1 LLKWKFAYTDRQ
13 TIRRVPGAVRK
24 SPLLPIFLIVLVDI
38 LGYTIIL
45 PLLPFYSERLG
56 ASPFVVGLLISTYA
70 ICQLI
75 SGPIIGKLSDR
86 LGRRPLLIVS
96 QMGTLVG
103 FLILSQATALWLIFV
118 SRIIDGATA
127 GNLSLAQ
134 AYIADVTEPQKR
146 AQSFGVIG
154 IAFGL
159 GFLVGPAISGFL
171 AGFGYAYPIY
181 AAAFL
186 SATSI
191 ACTWALL
198 PQVTPGESGTGGDT
212 GPGGRRL
219 GLLEWSSYVDYFNR
233 PGLRELLL
241 EFFLFALCF
250 SSFTSGFALFAER
263 RFTWQGQ
270 PFGAKQVGYVFAYVG
285 FLGVIL
291 QGGLIG
297 RLVKWLG
304 EPKLVKSG
312 FLCTAIGYGA
322 LGFIYR
328 IPELM
333 GISAVASYGTG
344 VLRPA
349 VTSLITQRAS
359 KQEQGV
365 VLGLTQSLTSVAQIV
380 APLLSGFLIGRD
392 WLATWAIFAGG
403 IAFCG
408 FLLST
413 VPAGKP
419 LTQ

>member
-1 LLKWKFAYTDRQ
+1 
-13 TIRRVPGAVRK
+13 VRN

-56 ASPFVVGLLISTYA
+56 ASPLVVGLLISTYA
-70 ICQLI
+70 ICQLV
-75 SGPIIGKLSDR
+75 SGPIIGSLSDR
-86 LGRRPLLIVS
+86 AGRRPLLIVS
-96 QMGTLVG
+96 QMGTLIG
-103 FLILSQATALWLIFV
+103 FLILSQATALWLIFL
-118 SRIIDGATA
+118 SRIIDGLTA

-134 AYIADVTEPQKR
+134 AYISDVTEPHKR

-181 AAAFL
+181 AAAGL

-191 ACTWALL
+191 LCTWTLL
-198 PQVTPGESGTGGDT
+198 PQVTPGEVTGSAGESG
-212 GPGGRRL
+212 PAGRRL
-219 GLLEWSSYVDYFNR
+219 GLLEWSGYVEYFRR

-263 RFTWQGQ
+263 RFTWNGQ
-270 PFGAKQVGYVFAYVG
+270 AFGAKQVGYVFAYVG

-297 RLVKWLG
+297 RLVRWLG
-304 EPKLVKSG
+304 ERTLVRSG
-312 FLCTAIGYGA
+312 FLCTAIGYGV

-328 IPELM
+328 IPALL

-349 VTSLITQRAS
+349 VTSLITQKAS
-359 KQEQGV
+359 RQEQGV
-365 VLGLTQSLTSVAQIV
+365 VLGLTQSLTSVAQIL

-392 WLATWAIFAGG
+392 WLAAWALVGGG

-408 FLLST
+408 FLLSM
-413 VPAGKP
+413 VPAAAP
-419 LTQ
+419 AD

>member
-1 LLKWKFAYTDRQ
+1 
-13 TIRRVPGAVRK
+13 VRK

-70 ICQLI
+70 ICQLV
-75 SGPIIGKLSDR
+75 SGPIIGSLSDHA
-86 LGRRPLLIVS
+86 GRRPLLIIS
-96 QMGTLVG
+96 QMGTLIG
-103 FLILSQATALWLIFV
+103 FLILSQATALWLIFL
-118 SRIIDGATA
+118 SRVIDGLTA

-134 AYIADVTEPQKR
+134 AYIADVTEPHKR

-181 AAAFL
+181 AAAAL

-198 PQVTPGESGTGGDT
+198 PQVKPGQTGAAGET
-212 GPGGRRL
+212 GPAGRRL
-219 GLLEWSSYVDYFNR
+219 GLLEWSGYVEYFRR

-241 EFFLFALCF
+241 EFLLFALCF

-263 RFTWQGQ
+263 RFTWNGQ

-285 FLGVIL
+285 FLGIIL

-297 RLVKWLG
+297 RLVRWLG
-304 EPKLVKSG
+304 EPRLVKSG

-322 LGFIYR
+322 LGFLHR
-328 IPELM
+328 IPDLL
-333 GISAVASYGTG
+333 GISALASYGTG

-349 VTSLITQRAS
+349 VTSLITQKAS
-359 KQEQGV
+359 RQEQGV
-365 VLGLTQSLTSVAQIV
+365 VLGLTQSLTSVAQIL

-392 WLATWAIFAGG
+392 WLAAWALFAGG

-413 VPAGKP
+413 VPARV
-419 LTQ
+419 TAE

>member
-1 LLKWKFAYTDRQ
+1 LR
-13 TIRRVPGAVRK
+13 

-70 ICQLI
+70 ICQLV
-75 SGPIIGKLSDR
+75 SGPIIGKMSDR
-86 LGRRPLLIVS
+86 MGRRPLLIVS
-96 QMGTLVG
+96 QMGTLIG

-118 SRIIDGATA
+118 SRVIDGLTA

-134 AYIADVTEPQKR
+134 AYIADVTEPEKR

-154 IAFGL
+154 IAFGM
-159 GFLVGPAISGFL
+159 GFLIGPAISGFL
-171 AGFGYAYPIY
+171 AGYGYAYPIY
-181 AAAFL
+181 AASVL

-191 ACTWALL
+191 ICTWALL
-198 PQVTPGESGTGGDT
+198 PQAIPGQSGAAGAT

-219 GLLEWSSYVDYFNR
+219 GLLEWSGYVEFFRR

-241 EFFLFALCF
+241 EFLLFALCF

-263 RFTWQGQ
+263 RFTWQGHA
-270 PFGAKQVGYVFAYVG
+270 FGAKEVGYVFAYVG

-304 EPKLVKSG
+304 EPRLVKSG
-312 FLCTAIGYGA
+312 FLCTAIGYGF

-328 IPELM
+328 IPALL

-349 VTSLITQRAS
+349 VTSLITQKAS
-359 KQEQGV
+359 RQEQGV

-380 APLLSGFLIGRD
+380 SPLLSGFLIDRG
-392 WLATWAIFAGG
+392 WLVAWALMAGG
-403 IAFCG
+403 IALGG

-413 VPAGKP
+413 VPE
-419 LTQ
+419 

>member
-1 LLKWKFAYTDRQ
+1 
-13 TIRRVPGAVRK
+13 VRK

-70 ICQLI
+70 ICQLVA
-75 SGPIIGKLSDR
+75 GPIIGSMSDR
-86 LGRRPLLIVS
+86 AGRRPLLIVS

-103 FLILSQATALWLIFV
+103 FLILSQATALWLIFL
-118 SRIIDGATA
+118 SRIIDGLTA

-134 AYIADVTEPQKR
+134 AYIADVTEPHKR

-181 AAAFL
+181 AAAGL

-191 ACTWALL
+191 VCTWTLL
-198 PQVTPGESGTGGDT
+198 PQVTPGEAGGKGGDP

-219 GLLEWSSYVDYFNR
+219 GLLEWSGYLEFFRR

-263 RFTWQGQ
+263 RFTWQGH

-304 EPKLVKSG
+304 EPRLVKSG

-328 IPELM
+328 IPDLL

-349 VTSLITQRAS
+349 VTSLITQKAS

-365 VLGLTQSLTSVAQIV
+365 VLGLTQSLTSIAQILS
-380 APLLSGFLIGRD
+380 PLLSGFLIGQN
-392 WLATWAIFAGG
+392 WLAAWAIVAGG

-408 FLLST
+408 FLLSS
-413 VPAGKP
+413 VPAKVP
-419 LTQ
+419 VP

>member
-1 LLKWKFAYTDRQ
+1 M
-13 TIRRVPGAVRK
+13 
-24 SPLLPIFLIVLVDI
+24 LVDI

-70 ICQLI
+70 ICQLV
-75 SGPIIGKLSDR
+75 SGPIIGSLSDR
-86 LGRRPLLIVS
+86 AGRRPLLIIS

-103 FLILSQATALWLIFV
+103 FLILSQATTLWLIFF
-118 SRIIDGATA
+118 SRIIDGLTA

-134 AYIADVTEPQKR
+134 AYIADVTEPDKR

-181 AAAFL
+181 AAAVL
-186 SATSI
+186 STTSI
-191 ACTWALL
+191 VCTWTLL
-198 PQVTPGESGTGGDT
+198 PQVTPGHAGGLSAGADENP

-219 GLLEWSSYVDYFNR
+219 GLLEWSGYIEFFRR

-263 RFTWQGQ
+263 RFTWHGQ
-270 PFGAKQVGYVFAYVG
+270 AFGAKQVGYVFAYVG

-304 EPKLVKSG
+304 EPRLVKSG
-312 FLCTAIGYGA
+312 FLCTAIGYGF
-322 LGFIYR
+322 LGFIYG
-328 IPELM
+328 IPQLL

-349 VTSLITQRAS
+349 VTSLITRKAS
-359 KQEQGV
+359 KREQGV
-365 VLGLTQSLTSVAQIV
+365 VLGLTQSLTSIAQIV
-380 APLLSGFLIGRD
+380 APLLSGFLIGRG
-392 WLATWAIFAGG
+392 WLAAWALVAGG

-413 VPAGKP
+413 VPAEH
-419 LTQ
+419 

>member
-1 LLKWKFAYTDRQ
+1 M
-13 TIRRVPGAVRK
+13 RK

-70 ICQLI
+70 ICQLV
-75 SGPIIGKLSDR
+75 SGPIIGSLSDR
-86 LGRRPLLIVS
+86 AGRRPLLIVS

-103 FLILSQATALWLIFV
+103 FLILSQAATLWLIFL
-118 SRIIDGATA
+118 SRIIDGLTA

-134 AYIADVTEPQKR
+134 AYIADVTEPEKR

-181 AAAFL
+181 AAALL
-186 SATSI
+186 STTSI
-191 ACTWALL
+191 ICTWTLL
-198 PQVTPGESGTGGDT
+198 PQVTPGLAAGENT

-219 GLLEWSSYVDYFNR
+219 GLLEWSGYMEYFRR
-233 PGLRELLL
+233 PKLRELLL

-250 SSFTSGFALFAER
+250 SMFTSGFALFAER
-263 RFTWQGQ
+263 RFTWHGQ
-270 PFGAKQVGYVFAYVG
+270 PFGAKQVGYVFAYAG

-304 EPKLVKSG
+304 EPRLVKSG
-312 FLCTAIGYGA
+312 FLCTAIGYGF
-322 LGFIYR
+322 LGFTYG
-328 IPELM
+328 IPKLL

-359 KQEQGV
+359 KREQGL

-380 APLLSGFLIGRD
+380 APLLSGFLIGRG
-392 WLATWAIFAGG
+392 WLAAWAMLAGG

-413 VPAGKP
+413 VPAD
-419 LTQ
+419 

>member
-1 LLKWKFAYTDRQ
+1 M
-13 TIRRVPGAVRK
+13 
-24 SPLLPIFLIVLVDI
+24 LVDI

-70 ICQLI
+70 ICQLV
-75 SGPIIGKLSDR
+75 SGPIIGSLSDR
-86 LGRRPLLIVS
+86 AGRRPLLIVS
-96 QMGTLVG
+96 QMGTLLG

-118 SRIIDGATA
+118 SRVIDGLTA

-134 AYIADVTEPQKR
+134 AYIADVTEPSKR

-159 GFLVGPAISGFL
+159 GFLVGPAVSGFL

-181 AAAFL
+181 AAALL
-186 SATSI
+186 STTSI
-191 ACTWALL
+191 VCTWMLL
-198 PQVTPGESGTGGDT
+198 PQSIPGHARGSSGASAGDASGDT
-212 GPGGRRL
+212 GPAGKRL
-219 GLLEWSSYVDYFNR
+219 GLLEWSGYVEYFRR

-263 RFTWQGQ
+263 RFTWHGQ
-270 PFGAKQVGYVFAYVG
+270 SFGAKQVGYIFAYVG

-312 FLCTAIGYGA
+312 FLCTAIGYGV
-322 LGFIYR
+322 LGFIHG
-328 IPELM
+328 IPELL

-344 VLRPA
+344 VVRPA
-349 VTSLITQRAS
+349 VTSLITQKAS
-359 KQEQGV
+359 KREQGV
-365 VLGLTQSLTSVAQIV
+365 VLGLTQSLTSVAQIA
-380 APLLSGFLIGRD
+380 APLMSGFLIGRG
-392 WLATWAIFAGG
+392 WLAAWALVAGG

-413 VPAGKP
+413 VPAD
-419 LTQ
+419 

>member
-1 LLKWKFAYTDRQ
+1 MR
-13 TIRRVPGAVRK
+13 

-45 PLLPFYSERLG
+45 PLLPFYSERMG

-70 ICQLI
+70 VCQLV
-75 SGPIIGKLSDR
+75 SGPIIGKMSDHA
-86 LGRRPLLIVS
+86 GRRPLLVVS
-96 QMGTLVG
+96 QMGTLIG
-103 FLILSQATALWLIFV
+103 FVILSQATTLWLIFV
-118 SRIIDGATA
+118 SRIIDGLTA

-154 IAFGL
+154 IAFGM
-159 GFLVGPAISGFL
+159 GFLIGPAISGFL
-171 AGFGYAYPIY
+171 AGYGYAYPIY
-181 AAAFL
+181 AACAL

-191 ACTWALL
+191 ICTWTLL
-198 PQVTPGESGTGGDT
+198 PGAKPGQAGGSAEET
-212 GPGGRRL
+212 GPGGKRL
-219 GLLEWSSYVDYFNR
+219 GLLEWSGYLEFFER

-263 RFTWQGQ
+263 RFTWNGHA
-270 PFGAKQVGYVFAYVG
+270 FGAKEVGYVFAYIG

-322 LGFIYR
+322 MGFIYR
-328 IPELM
+328 IPELL
-333 GISAVASYGTG
+333 GVGAVGSYGTG

-349 VTSLITQRAS
+349 VTSLITQKAS
-359 KQEQGV
+359 KREQGV

-380 APLLSGFLIGRD
+380 APLLSGFLINRE
-392 WLATWAIFAGG
+392 WLAAWALMAGG
-403 IAFCG
+403 IAFAG

-413 VPAGKP
+413 VPPAVD
-419 LTQ
+419 